1 MKVIEIL
8 KLNKEFLTTCQN
20 LGIRLND
27 VQYIELY
34 NDYHVLQ
41 AGGNKV
47 SYIVAILA
55 VRYGICERKV
65 YDLIKRFKS
74 DCNLSAV

>member
-20 LGIRLND
+20 SGIRLND

-41 AGGNKV
+41 TGGNKV

-55 VRYGICERKV
+55 VRYGICECKV